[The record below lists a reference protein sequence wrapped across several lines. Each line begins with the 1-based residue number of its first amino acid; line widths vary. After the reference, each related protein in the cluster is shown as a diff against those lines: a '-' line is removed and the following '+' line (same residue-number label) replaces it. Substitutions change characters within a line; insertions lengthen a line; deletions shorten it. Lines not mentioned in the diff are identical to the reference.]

1 MNVLLAP
8 TALIIGLAI
17 GFFIARSM
25 QSANIKSALY
35 EQSEVI
41 SQLKLDLSTSIG
53 AKNAINDELQ
63 TAKAELSKTQSTNL
77 TIAELKE
84 KVGALETASASLTGL
99 IGKDSAF
106 QSQISSISEN
116 TASLSKSLSMSQKRG
131 SIGEAQLEIL
141 FKQAGLL
148 PGVHYETQ
156 FTMDLDGKALR
167 PDVKIELMDGNVV
180 YIDSKFPFS
189 NFSRALATQDT
200 IERAALMKEHAADLL
215 THAKKLGAK
224 NYSTSEDSLP
234 YVILFAPV
242 ENLLYEALE
251 ADPDLINKMSKEN
264 VTIATPATMMAL
276 LHTIHHLFSRT
287 QFANN
292 LKAFDKLATQLVSQ
306 IQVVHKKIVTLA
318 EKFEASEEALNEL
331 VKSTGTRLF
340 KPANEMLKLGARS
353 GTLDKNLS
361 GIEEVHVEI
370 KRPKAITSSLFA
382 EELDLTE
389 NLDESQEE

>member
-1 MNVLLAP
+1 
-8 TALIIGLAI
+8 
-17 GFFIARSM
+17 M

-63 TAKAELSKTQSTNL
+63 AAKAELTKTQSTNL

-189 NFSRALATQDT
+189 NFSKALATQDT

-318 EKFEASEEALNEL
+318 EKFEASEDALNEL

-370 KRPKAITSSLFA
+370 KRPKAITSSLFT
-382 EELDLTE
+382 EELELTE
-389 NLDESQEE
+389 NLDESEEE